1 MTYEIR
7 PNSGNLFTNTA
18 KKKPEHPDMTGKI
31 NIEGKLYYISGWSK
45 TTRDKE
51 KYISLAVKPI
61 ERE

>member
-1 MTYEIR
+1 MTYEIK
-7 PNSGNLFTNTA
+7 PNSGSLFANTA

-31 NIEGKLYYISGWSK
+31 NIDGKLYYISGWEK

-61 ERE
+61 E